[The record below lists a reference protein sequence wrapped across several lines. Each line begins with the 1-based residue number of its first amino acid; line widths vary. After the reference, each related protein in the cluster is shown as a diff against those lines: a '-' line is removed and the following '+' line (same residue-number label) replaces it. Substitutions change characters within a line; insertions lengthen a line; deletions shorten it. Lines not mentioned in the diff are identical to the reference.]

1 MSILWR
7 GPAPVAVEVVAADER
22 RQDVRST
29 EGSVD
34 LDRWRRLA
42 GSVLEGEGVSGPAV
56 LSVSFVDEGV
66 MAELNATHMG
76 EAGPTDV
83 LSFPLDA
90 EPDTAA
96 GAGAGAPRLL
106 GDVVICP
113 VVARRNAA
121 PPGGYEA
128 ELGLLVVHGVLHVLG
143 MDHGE
148 PDEAE
153 AMVARERHHLAAAG
167 LERRA

>member
-1 MSILWR
+1 MSVLRR
-7 GPAPVAVEVVAADER
+7 GAASGAIEVLAADER
-22 RQDVRST
+22 P
-29 EGSVD
+29 EGGRPEDEPID

-42 GSVLEGEGVSGPAV
+42 ASVLDGEDVVGPAE
-56 LSVSFVDEGV
+56 LSISFVGEED
-66 MAELNATHMG
+66 MAELNAAHMG
-76 EAGPTDV
+76 GTGPTDV

-96 GAGAGAPRLL
+96 GAYAPRLL

-113 VVARRNAA
+113 AVARRNAA

-143 MDHGE
+143 MDHAE

-153 AMVARERHHLAAAG
+153 AMAARERHHLAAAG

>member
-1 MSILWR
+1 MSILR
-7 GPAPVAVEVVAADER
+7 RAAASEVVEVVVADER
-22 RQDVRST
+22 PQDGRSA
-29 EGSVD
+29 EESVN

-42 GSVLEGEGVSGPAV
+42 GSVLEGEGVRGPAV
-56 LSVSFVDEGV
+56 LSVCFVDESV

-96 GAGAGAPRLL
+96 GATAPRLL

-113 VVARRNAA
+113 AVARRNAVSS
-121 PPGGYEA
+121 GGYEA
-128 ELGLLVVHGVLHVLG
+128 EVALLVVHGVLHVLG
-143 MDHGE
+143 MDHAQ

-153 AMVARERHHLAAAG
+153 AMVARERHHLAVAG
-167 LERRA
+167 LERRP